1 MVLEFFNRDRF
12 LVTGNLF
19 SDKFEDINRYAYH
32 GSSSVYGEDIER
44 NGLIWPFYPIPQDEI
59 LALAATL
66 NEDVDSDLIECLKRS
81 AHRSTRISLAPYSY
95 VALKHAQIKR
105 GGQIVDICRMAIA
118 AGGIASPTLLSKL
131 NELNLAESCVYV
143 IDLSACRFPNV
154 RFESGVFQSTEAI
167 IPSMLAAKIIVP
179 NDFQITDLD
188 GLRSL
193 KPPHTA
199 FLEKNSI
206 ASRLAAMNQDDL

>member
-19 SDKFEDINRYAYH
+19 SDKFEDISRYAYH

-44 NGLIWPFYPIPQDEI
+44 NGLIWPFYPIPQDEL

-105 GGQIVDICRMAIA
+105 GGQIVDICRMAIS
-118 AGGIASPTLLSKL
+118 AGGSASPALLSKL
-131 NELNLAESCVYV
+131 NELTLAESCVYA
-143 IDLSACRFPNV
+143 IDLSCCRYPSV
-154 RFESGVFQSTEAI
+154 RYESGVFQSTTTI
-167 IPSMLAAKIIVP
+167 TPNMLAAKIIVP
-179 NDFQITDLD
+179 DAFQIKDLD
-188 GLRSL
+188 GLQSF
-193 KPPHTA
+193 KSPHAA
-199 FLEKNSI
+199 FLEKNSL
-206 ASRLAAMNQDDL
+206 ASRLAAMNQVNH